1 MIIETLV
8 SKYINSTEKVLKKI
22 QIKDEIS
29 ITNENIDNI
38 IKYAKDYLQ
47 DAKYYKNQSKFETSL
62 TSIAYCE
69 GLLDALKLLD
79 VVNFDWATRELKEK

>member
-1 MIIETLV
+1 MSIETLV
-8 SKYINSTEKVLKKI
+8 SKYINSAEKVLKKI

>member
-1 MIIETLV
+1 
-8 SKYINSTEKVLKKI
+8 VLKKI